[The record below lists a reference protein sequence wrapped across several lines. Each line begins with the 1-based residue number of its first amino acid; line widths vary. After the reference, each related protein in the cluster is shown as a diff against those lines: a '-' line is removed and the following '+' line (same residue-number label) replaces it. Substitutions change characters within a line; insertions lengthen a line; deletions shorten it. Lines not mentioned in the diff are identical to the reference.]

1 VCDEKS
7 AAVRSETILSFEE
20 FAAVD
25 CAL

>member
-7 AAVRSETILSFEE
+7 PAARSETILSFEE